1 MKQKIEVGEYLVEL
15 LMKEKLSIL
24 LLIGSVEKKLV

>member
-24 LLIGSVEKKLV
+24 QLIESVEKKLV